1 MPRRL
6 FVFLST
12 LLLIGLYFSFLTSDI
27 LTGNP
32 NHPYSRIVKY
42 LCILLCLGLTL
53 AIGRHGHDRRDTW
66 TLRLA
71 FLLTAAADFV
81 IGILG
86 QFVVGIGIFLFVQ
99 IVYIVRHA
107 RGFVWN
113 KNEIISGLLVFGA
126 IGAIFLYI
134 QKGLREAGLFWP
146 VLIYSLILA
155 ASLWL
160 AIGTIWRKFFPRTMD
175 WFIAGGM
182 FLFFLC
188 DANVGLASSLA
199 KDGMTLFYS
208 IFEIQGEVAGPATNP
223 VAIEIPYSLR
233 SIAGI
238 LVWLFYLPAQF
249 LLALS
254 GYTVAYLRSVYP
266 LLPDLKEPE

>member
-1 MPRRL
+1 MLRRL
-6 FVFLST
+6 FVFTST
-12 LLLIGLYFSFLTSDI
+12 MLLVGLYFSFLTSDI

-32 NHPYSRIVKY
+32 NHPYSRIAKY
-42 LCILLCLGLTL
+42 LCILLCFGLTI
-53 AIGRHGHDRRDTW
+53 AIGKHGHDKRDTW

-71 FLLTAAADFV
+71 FLLTAAADLA

-86 QFVVGIGIFLFVQ
+86 QFVIGIGIFFFVQ
-99 IVYIVRHA
+99 LIYIIRHV
-107 RGFVWN
+107 RGFSWN
-113 KNEIISGLLVFGA
+113 RKEIISGLIVSVA
-126 IGAIFLYI
+126 IGSIFVYI
-134 QKGLREAGLFWP
+134 QNGLREAGFFWP

-188 DANVGLASSLA
+188 DLNVGLASSLQ

-208 IFEIQGEVAGPATNP
+208 IFEIQGEITGPATNP
-223 VAIEIPYSLR
+223 VAIEIPYTLR
-233 SIAGI
+233 SIVGI
-238 LVWLFYLPAQF
+238 LVWFFYLPAQF

-254 GYTVAYLRSVYP
+254 GYKVAFLRSVYP
-266 LLPDLKEPE
+266 LVPELKEPE